1 VHIPARMSKH
11 LTGPISPSFMTQCE
25 VADFLRVSQ
34 RHVANLQRKGL
45 LPCVKLG
52 RRVIYPRDRVIKAL
66 DSISTKTTAEV
77 LS

>member
-1 VHIPARMSKH
+1 MSKH
-11 LTGPISPSFMTQCE
+11 LTGLISPSFMTQGE

-52 RRVIYPRDRVIKAL
+52 RRVIYPRDRVLKAL
-66 DSISTKTTAEV
+66 EDISTRTTVEV
-77 LS
+77 LK

>member
-1 VHIPARMSKH
+1 MHFAARMSKQP
-11 LTGPISPSFMTQCE
+11 TAPVGASFMTQGE

-34 RHVANLQRKGL
+34 RHIANLQRKGL

-66 DSISTKTTAEV
+66 EEISTRTTAEV